1 MESGRGELDVKT
13 VPGSPF
19 IEPGKP
25 IRSVVVES
33 CNDRR
38 PDECLNEHW
47 FLSLGNPLRIV
58 EPWREDYIIEGSLGT
73 LAYQPQAEVQQ
84 ALVELRIREQQM
96 TFPRKSWSSPEV
108 RIPVLGLTRTAGRL

>member
-1 MESGRGELDVKT
+1 MASAHHATSGTGDRLARAPP
-13 VPGSPF
+13 PGRLRD
-19 IEPGKP
+19 K
-25 IRSVVVES
+25 
-33 CNDRR
+33 
-38 PDECLNEHW
+38 CLNEHW